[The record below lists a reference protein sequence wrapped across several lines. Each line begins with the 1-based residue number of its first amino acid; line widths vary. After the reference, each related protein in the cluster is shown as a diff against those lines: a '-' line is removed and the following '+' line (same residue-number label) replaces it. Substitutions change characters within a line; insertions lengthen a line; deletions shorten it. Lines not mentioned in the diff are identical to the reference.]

1 MPTYDFTLSDLA
13 NLMENFGLHAEH
25 EGYLEQLELLDLS
38 TEKDARHAIREWL
51 VPPYQE
57 YWAWTSLGP
66 TRMRES
72 LRVVLSRWG
81 FLPHGPSLPGID
93 SGSAPNR
100 DPHETYALW
109 RQFYLLL
116 WEELFH
122 EPFERLVDTDVLQE
136 RNDSAFVNAPGQ
148 PDRWGAPQYRP
159 LTYWDDLLRTDTWR
173 ENWPP
178 KEG

>member
-1 MPTYDFTLSDLA
+1 MSAHDFTVSDVA

-38 TEKDARHAIREWL
+38 KEKDARQAIQQWL
-51 VPPYQE
+51 LPRYQE
-57 YWAWTSLGP
+57 YWGRTSSGR
-66 TRMRES
+66 TRMRKA

-93 SGSAPNR
+93 SGLAAR
-100 DPHETYALW
+100 QDPQEIYALW

-116 WEELFH
+116 WDELFQ
-122 EPFERLVDTDVLQE
+122 EPLDRTADTERLQE
-136 RNDSAFVNAPGQ
+136 RTDSVFVNAPDQ
-148 PDRWGAPQYRP
+148 PERWGVPTYRS
-159 LTYWDDLLRTDTWR
+159 LSYWDDLLCTHAWR

-178 KEG
+178 GQN